1 MTESPRRIL
10 LRPLV
15 DQNPITLQILGV
27 CSALAVTK
35 ALAPALVMSVAV
47 TAVLIASSVC
57 ISAIRRYVGRSI
69 RLIVQIT
76 IIASLVML
84 VDQVLAAF
92 AWEMSKQLSVFVG
105 LIVTN
110 CIVLGRAETFAMHN
124 PPGPSALDALGNG
137 LGYAL
142 VLVLVASVRELLGA
156 GALLGVPILPLAAE
170 GGWYQPM
177 QLMLLPPSAFFI
189 IGFLIW
195 GVRAWRPAQ
204 VEARES
210 LSPGGGL
217 APQEAPW
224 ST

>member
-137 LGYAL
+137 RGYAL
-142 VLVLVASVRELLGA
+142 VLGLVASVRELLGA